1 MREFIYGSS
10 LKFSNLWN
18 QLIDGSPKRI
28 KFNVNIPT
36 TTQQAKLIFATAGV
50 SMVSIFLNTNGLN
63 QSEYGGQS
71 ETLKDLLSG
80 RTIYCNSP
88 AELKMLFSSM
98 QIDYTD
104 DIDIHEAEPQLE
116 ERSRSILPTKFIDP
130 VELANNVKKNI
141 IGQDLQIEEM
151 AISISNHLRKTNPN
165 KPLTI
170 MLPGPTGT
178 GKTATAKEFAK
189 VLQDIY
195 GKDSLPI
202 IVINCNEYKEEYR
215 ISQLLGSP
223 AGYVGYGDECVMEPI
238 KYSDCAIIVFD
249 EYEKAHNSIHTAVM
263 NWMDTGIINLSK
275 STENNTSGYDCK
287 KSIIIM
293 TSNIDM
299 SGANFSSKSLCFKI
313 NNTPTLNHHNI
324 RHSNDA
330 CRQIM
335 VANGFKPEIA
345 SRIGYFFE
353 YKQLTED
360 DVFKIMILTIKN
372 KALEYGCKIS
382 NIGNQLLDDIRI
394 KYKVSQ
400 FGVRSLESDLDRILG
415 SQIPVNLDTNFK
427 YDING
432 HLNDIQFVR
441 R

>member
-1 MREFIYGSS
+1 MREFVYGSFV
-10 LKFSNLWN
+10 KFSNLWN
-18 QLIDGSPKRI
+18 KLMDGYPKRI

-36 TTQQAKLIFATAGV
+36 TNHQAKLIFATAGV
-50 SMVSIFLNTNGLN
+50 SMVSISLNTYGLD
-63 QSEYGGQS
+63 QSEYEGQS

-80 RTIYCNSP
+80 STLYCNSP
-88 AELKMLFSSM
+88 ADLKTIFSSM
-98 QIDYTD
+98 QIDYTEHINTQD
-104 DIDIHEAEPQLE
+104 VEAQLE

-130 VELANNVKKNI
+130 IELANIVKKKI

-151 AISISNHLRKTNPN
+151 AISISNHLRKTNPK

-249 EYEKAHNSIHTAVM
+249 EYEKAHSAIHTAVM
-263 NWMDTGIINLSK
+263 NWMDTGIINLAK
-275 STENNTSGYDCK
+275 SSEKNTSGYDCK
-287 KSIIIM
+287 RSIIIM

-299 SGANFSSKSLCFKI
+299 SGANFSSKNLCFKI

-353 YKQLTED
+353 YNQLTAD
-360 DVFKIMILTIKN
+360 DVLKIMILTFKN
-372 KALEYGCKIS
+372 KALEYGCKIA

-415 SQIPVNLDTNFK
+415 AQIPVDLDTNFE

-432 HLNDIQFVR
+432 HLNNIQFTR